1 MRSVTTT
8 NAGRDEALDARMPDF
23 VRAELAGAAG
33 GAKYDDVRAYLRD
46 SAHAR
51 ALRKRLWKIETRL
64 LGDSTAR
71 ARHAG

>member
-1 MRSVTTT
+1 VP
-8 NAGRDEALDARMPDF
+8 DEALDARLPDF
-23 VRAELAGAAG
+23 VRAELAGLAG

-64 LGDSTAR
+64 LDNAAAAR
-71 ARHAG
+71 GRHAR